1 MNFIILTIMFNIS
14 VNLILTVMIN
24 YELDDQLLVR
34 WSITSMMIDN
44 KFDDQLLV

>member
-24 YELDDQLLVR
+24 YELDDQLLVQ
-34 WSITSMMIDN
+34 WSITSMMINN